1 MDSSACNTWAS
12 DKLHLCLG
20 TERMSCAEGKEKY
33 LLIVDNLNL
42 GGQGS
47 ETFARLARE
56 NARALVWLLPPN
68 CTDLIQPVDSNVGKQ
83 LKDDLKKKF
92 KAFIHAKHVPSDRF
106 NLHVQCHKD
115 SGLIGRAPEP
125 PASSHR
131 SGRDAY
137 HGM

>member
-33 LLIVDNLNL
+33 LLTDGIVTVDSTL
-42 GGQGS
+42 GGQGT
-47 ETFARLARE
+47 ETLARLARE
-56 NARALVWLLPPN
+56 NARALVSQWLLPPN

-106 NLHVQCHKD
+106 EVQ
-115 SGLIGRAPEP
+115 
-125 PASSHR
+125 PACAVR
-131 SGRDAY
+131 QGGDAT
-137 HGM
+137 GEA